1 MRVLAQGFTDDWLL
15 RVVATVSVAR
25 SATTL
30 GMLLPLSMLL

>member
-1 MRVLAQGFTDDWLL
+1 MLAQAFMDDWLP

-30 GMLLPLSMLL
+30 GMLLLLSMLL